1 MMADILISIDASGVI
16 KGKKIVDQAFEGIA
30 SAAAKA
36 TSSVDSFQD
45 AINKQSTFTNKSINE
60 AVKLSKKLEELNLAE
75 KAVEKGL
82 RELNSG
88 LLTSTQFTSR
98 YSKAV
103 SVLSADVKN
112 SYGQNLKYANSLD
125 AVSSSLQ
132 KARSE
137 EAKNSSVTSAMAGIF
152 KTVKAAALGYATVL
166 ATMKVSEFVSN
177 TIKASVVADS
187 LSRSYKAITGSA
199 EAANSELK
207 FISDTAN
214 TLGLELTSVEKS
226 YRDIYAASKDTTL
239 EGQGVRDIFSAIT
252 KASSVLGMSV
262 DETEGALRALSQMI
276 SKSNVQSEELKGQLG
291 GKKLSLSINLLNCG
305 NIFGKFINF
314 LKKGLDYQSNLCY
327 ND

>member
-1 MMADILISIDASGVI
+1 MADILISIDASGVI
-16 KGKKIVDQAFEGIA
+16 KGKKIVDQAFEDIA

-45 AINKQSTFTNKSINE
+45 AINKQSTFTNKSVNE
-60 AVKLSKKLEELNLAE
+60 AIKLSKKLEELSLAE

-125 AVSSSLQ
+125 SVSSALQ

-137 EAKNSSVTSAMAGIF
+137 EAKNSSTTSAMTGIF

-166 ATMKVSEFVSN
+166 ATMKTIDFVKD
-177 TIKASVVADS
+177 TISAGVAVDS
-187 LSRSYKAITGSA
+187 LQRSYKAITGSTA
-199 EAANSELK
+199 AANRELK
-207 FISDTAN
+207 FVSGTAN
-214 TLGLELTSVEKS
+214 ELGLELTSVEKA
-226 YRDIYAASKDTTL
+226 YKDIYAASKNTTL
-239 EGQGVRDIFSAIT
+239 EGKGVQEIFSAIT

-276 SKSNVQSEELKGQLG
+276 SKSNVQSEELI
-291 GKKLSLSINLLNCG
+291 KLITYKIYKL
-305 NIFGKFINF
+305 F
-314 LKKGLDYQSNLCY
+314 LAPYTAMYSVKVS
-327 ND
+327 